1 MKLRYQFRI
10 YPTNQQK
17 SLLAQL
23 FGCCRVVFN
32 DALAFCQDEY
42 KKGGKKPKYTELS
55 SRLTQLKKTEEKK
68 WLGEVSSVPLQQSL
82 RDLEQAYSNFF
93 NSVSGKRKS
102 AKIKPPKFKKRKS
115 RQSAKFTNNGFQ
127 LRKNKKIYLPK

>member
-32 DALAFCQDEY
+32 DALAHCQEEY
-42 KKGGKKPKYTELS
+42 KKEGKKPDSSELS
-55 SRLTQLKKTEEKK
+55 HRLTQLKKTEEKK
-68 WLGEVSSVPLQQSL
+68 WLGEVSSVP
-82 RDLEQAYSNFF
+82 
-93 NSVSGKRKS
+93 
-102 AKIKPPKFKKRKS
+102 
-115 RQSAKFTNNGFQ
+115 
-127 LRKNKKIYLPK
+127 